1 MRSVGSLS
9 DYLKY
14 ALKNLFCNRFRTILT
29 IIGIAIGV
37 CSVIIIGAI
46 SDMGKSAINNELD
59 SIGISGLTIET
70 DKRITEE
77 TLSIDDLAVVKASE
91 NVKDAIPVMLEYTN
105 AYTKNLVLNSAVWGI
120 DAGAR
125 QIFSL
130 EILHGRLIG
139 KADVGSGDN
148 VCLVDKN
155 FAYQTY
161 KRTNIVGK
169 TIRLRLGG
177 ANEEFTIIGVVNSG
191 GNMLQSML
199 SSYIPTFVYIPY
211 TAMQKAAGRGHF
223 DQIAVQ
229 AKDGASL
236 EAVGNEIVRR
246 LEQTNGNGKIYK
258 TQNIAQQKDKLNNLL
273 NIISYVLS
281 AIAAISL
288 IVAGLSI
295 MTVMLVSVNERTREI
310 GIKKAIGARNSVILS
325 EFLLEAFTISLLGSL
340 IGCCIGLLLSFMAFW
355 IVGIAPIVNIR
366 LLLLCIAFSVL
377 SGTVFG
383 VYPASKASKL
393 NPVDALRNE

>member
-1 MRSVGSLS
+1 MS

-14 ALKNLFCNRFRTILT
+14 ALKNLFCNRFRTMLT

-46 SDMGKSAINNELD
+46 SDMGKSAINSELN

-77 TLSIDDLAVVKASE
+77 TLSLQDLEVVRSAE
-91 NVKDAIPVMLEYTN
+91 NVRDAIPVMLEYTN

-120 DAGAR
+120 DAGAK

-139 KADVGSGDN
+139 KAEVGGCEN

-155 FAYQTY
+155 FANQTY

-177 ANEEFTIIGVVNSG
+177 VDEEFKVIGVVNSG

-199 SSYIPTFVYIPY
+199 STYIPTFVYVPY
-211 TAMQKAAGRGHF
+211 TAMQKAAGRGYL

-229 AKDGASL
+229 AGGEADL
-236 EAVGNEIVRR
+236 EAVGSEVMRK
-246 LEQTNGNGKIYK
+246 LEQANGAGKIYK
-258 TQNIAQQKDKLNNLL
+258 TQNIAVQKDKLNNLL
-273 NIISYVLS
+273 NIVSYVLS

-310 GIKKAIGARNSVILS
+310 GIKKAIGARNVVILS
-325 EFLLEAFTISLLGSL
+325 EFLLEAFSISLLGSL
-340 IGCCIGLLLSFMAFW
+340 VGCCVGVLLSLLAFFL
-355 IVGIAPIVNIR
+355 IQIDPVINLR
-366 LLLLCIAFSVL
+366 LLALCILFSVL

-393 NPVDALRNE
+393 HPVDALRNE